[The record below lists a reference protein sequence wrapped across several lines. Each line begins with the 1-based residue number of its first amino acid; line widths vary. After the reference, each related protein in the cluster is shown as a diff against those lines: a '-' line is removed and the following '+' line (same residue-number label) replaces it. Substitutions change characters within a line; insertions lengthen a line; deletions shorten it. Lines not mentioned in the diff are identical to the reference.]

1 MASDYALSYDP
12 PRAVEHNALPVLS
25 FVALLLLIFVG
36 LDAFSPPPIAQ
47 AGTAP
52 QAAHGDV
59 IRQLAYLSVA
69 GMIGV
74 AAVQRFGFGA
84 LRALPVSMGLLLA
97 WCLASVLW
105 APQPDIVLRRAGL
118 EVILVGS
125 LLLSVETLGAHKA
138 FTLWRWLLAAILLVN
153 FLSIPLL
160 PIARHPAGEVDP
172 ALVGNWRGLY
182 GHKNV
187 AGAVSAMTAILF
199 LFTKNGW
206 RNVIGIA
213 IAAAACLFLVMTH
226 SKSSA
231 GFFVI
236 ALIGGMLYRAFWRDG
251 LSRALLVTFAA
262 LLLIAATG
270 LGLLYIEQI
279 ARLLQDPN
287 ELTGRAAIWG
297 AELRYI
303 ADHPLLG
310 AGFGTLTDAQSQSP
324 LHTYVTGWVDAAS
337 HGHNGYLQIL
347 VTIGGI
353 GFVLA
358 MAALVLAP
366 ARRLWALDLDE
377 DGFKPMLFSLFVFA
391 LLHNVMESDFLEG
404 DSLVWAS
411 LLLVIGALNARARR
425 HSLTGR

>member
-47 AGTAP
+47 AGAAP
-52 QAAHGDV
+52 QPAHGDTM
-59 IRQLAYLSVA
+59 RQLAYLSVA
-69 GMIGV
+69 GMIGI

-118 EVILVGS
+118 EVILEGS
-125 LLLSVETLGAHKA
+125 LLLSLETLGAHKS

-153 FLSIPLL
+153 FLAIPLL

-206 RNVIGIA
+206 RNLIGIA
-213 IAAAACLFLVMTH
+213 IAAAACLFLIMTH
-226 SKSSA
+226 SKYSS

-236 ALIGGMLYRAFWRDG
+236 ALIGGML
-251 LSRALLVTFAA
+251 
-262 LLLIAATG
+262 
-270 LGLLYIEQI
+270 
-279 ARLLQDPN
+279 
-287 ELTGRAAIWG
+287 
-297 AELRYI
+297 
-303 ADHPLLG
+303 
-310 AGFGTLTDAQSQSP
+310 
-324 LHTYVTGWVDAAS
+324 
-337 HGHNGYLQIL
+337 
-347 VTIGGI
+347 
-353 GFVLA
+353 
-358 MAALVLAP
+358 
-366 ARRLWALDLDE
+366 
-377 DGFKPMLFSLFVFA
+377 
-391 LLHNVMESDFLEG
+391 
-404 DSLVWAS
+404 
-411 LLLVIGALNARARR
+411 
-425 HSLTGR
+425 

>member
-47 AGTAP
+47 AGAAP
-52 QAAHGDV
+52 QPAHGDTM
-59 IRQLAYLSVA
+59 RQLAYLSVA
-69 GMIGV
+69 GMIGI
-74 AAVQRFGFGA
+74 AAIQRFGFGA

-138 FTLWRWLLAAILLVN
+138 FALWRWLLAAILLVN

-160 PIARHPAGEVDP
+160 PIARHPAGEIDP

-182 GHKNV
+182 GHKNA

-236 ALIGGMLYRAFWRDG
+236 ALIGGMLYRACWRDG

-262 LLLIAATG
+262 LLLIAATS

-279 ARLLQDPN
+279 AQLLQDPN

-297 AELRYI
+297 AELRFI

-324 LHTYVTGWVDAAS
+324 LHTYVTGWMDAAS
-337 HGHNGYLQIL
+337 HGHNGYLQVL

-366 ARRLWALDLDE
+366 ARRLWTLDLDE

-391 LLHNVMESDFLEG
+391 LAHNVMESDFLEG